1 VTSRFNQ
8 TFIGILAPVLA
19 LTLLLPP
26 SRAQDGSSGTRP
38 PSTEGRATF
47 AKVVANQQR
56 MEHDLDLY
64 ERRQKIELHKNDTN
78 TIETK
83 IWRVFPSGPGQTKI
97 ALAPD
102 GNPMNLQTYRTDLE
116 KLVKYLSWIIQ
127 PGSAEREAYS
137 KSEHKRKE
145 RNELLVS
152 TQEAFVFTRLST
164 EMRRDRT
171 LVKYSMR
178 PNPNFK
184 PTTRNGFIFTRVEGN
199 VWVDEQSGE
208 MARIEGV
215 VTEDISIAM
224 FLAKVYK
231 GSHFMQ
237 ERYEYFPG
245 VWFPSYEQYDFDGRK
260 YLLPFSIHER
270 TFYSDYKRVGPPEE
284 AIRVVRAEL
293 DKLAAN

>member
-1 VTSRFNQ
+1 M
-8 TFIGILAPVLA
+8 ILASGLA
-19 LTLLLPP
+19 LALLLPP
-26 SRAQDGSSGTRP
+26 CLAQDGSSGTRP
-38 PSTEGRATF
+38 LSSEGRATF

-56 MEHDLDLY
+56 MEHDLELY

-83 IWRVFPSGPGQTKI
+83 IWRVFPSGPAQTKI

-102 GNPMNLQTYRTDLE
+102 GNPINAQSYRADLE
-116 KLVKYLSWIIQ
+116 KLVKYLSWIMQ
-127 PGSAEREAYS
+127 PGSAEHEAYS

-145 RNELLVS
+145 RNDLLVS
-152 TQEAFVFTRLST
+152 TQEAFLFTRLST
-164 EMRRDRT
+164 EMRGNRT

-184 PTTRNGFIFTRVEGN
+184 PTTRNSFIFTRVEGN

-215 VTEDISIAM
+215 VIEDISIAM

-284 AIRVVRAEL
+284 AIAVVRAEL
-293 DKLAAN
+293 DKLSAN